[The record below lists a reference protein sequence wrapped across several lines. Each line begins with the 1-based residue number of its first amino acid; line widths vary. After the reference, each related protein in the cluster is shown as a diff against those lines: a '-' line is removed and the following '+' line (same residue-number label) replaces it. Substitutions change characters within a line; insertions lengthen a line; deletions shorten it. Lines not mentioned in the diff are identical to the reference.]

1 MEKILDYL
9 EKAVEDGASDLFV
22 VAGSPVCEKKDK
34 RLVRMDAQM
43 LLPDDTRRLIGELYE
58 IAKRSMDRFEE
69 HGDDDFSC
77 AVRGLARFRINT

>member
-34 RLVRMDAQM
+34 RLVRMDA
-43 LLPDDTRRLIGELYE
+43 
-58 IAKRSMDRFEE
+58 
-69 HGDDDFSC
+69 
-77 AVRGLARFRINT
+77 